1 MTKVFSVLAAVVLV
15 VAAGSVCAAK
25 DAPPDVASALI
36 IKLLALE
43 KNLAAGSEV
52 SIHVIGSPALA
63 EAFSK
68 AVGIPIGA
76 AKLGKVTGGDI
87 LPPAKPSVV
96 CLADAAKASMVTE
109 YTRREKVA
117 SVTCA
122 PKAVEAGIA
131 LGVGVGDDG
140 KPEVLLNMAA
150 SKAEGLNWNP
160 AILKVARTVE

>member
-1 MTKVFSVLAAVVLV
+1 MSKVLRAVVGIALTLV
-15 VAAGSVCAAK
+15 VGSLCVAK
-25 DAPPDVASALI
+25 DAPPDVASALL
-36 IKLLALE
+36 IKLLAME
-43 KNLAAGSEV
+43 KNLSAAGEV

-68 AVGIPIGA
+68 AAGIPIGG
-76 AKLGKVTGGDI
+76 AKLGKVTGGDV
-87 LPPAKPSVV
+87 LPSYKPTVI
-96 CLADAAKASMVTE
+96 CLADASKAATVTE

-117 SVTCA
+117 SITCA
-122 PKAVEAGIA
+122 PQAVSAGVS

-160 AILKVARTVE
+160 AILKVAKTVE